1 MHDSNDESY
10 YFLWLTNTIT
20 INNKHYLG
28 ASPVFKKKDLY
39 LSRTALKWFW
49 FEAQRQIFF
58 GEGGGGGYNLN
69 LKSWGNEL
77 LKQKFT

>member
-1 MHDSNDESY
+1 MMSHIIFCVDKH
-10 YFLWLTNTIT
+10 IT

-28 ASPVFKKKDLY
+28 ASQVFKKKDLN

-58 GEGGGGGYNLN
+58 GGGGGYNLN
-69 LKSWGNEL
+69 LKSYEEMNYWSKNL
-77 LKQKFT
+77 L